1 MDFFVYLL
9 IMAGSTCLIR
19 AVPFAVIPNKIE
31 NRFVKSFL
39 YYVPY
44 AVLSAMTVP
53 AVFYATDY
61 ILSAAD
67 GLLFAVLF
75 AFREKNLTIVAATAC
90 IAVFVTEGIIGYL
103 IQNICSRIGIYSQVD
118 KVP

>member
-9 IMAGSTCLIR
+9 IMAGSTYLIR
-19 AVPFAVIPNKIE
+19 AVPFAVIQNKIE

-39 YYVPY
+39 YYIPY

-61 ILSAAD
+61 VLSAAA

-75 AFREKNLTIVAATAC
+75 AFREKSLTIVAATAC

-103 IQNICSRIGIYSQVD
+103 M
-118 KVP
+118 